1 MINQSIK
8 VEQNLMFQRSDRS
21 AAAVGKVAKARAEKR
36 RRRRDVVVDGALIRW
51 EIEILGWAGTWPL
64 GRLPPGHRLGRFVK
78 RSCRCSLTLL
88 HTQYWVEEPVDTWGG
103 FSVSTVRG
111 HLGSTHFL
119 WDHKGL
125 KYASDG
131 SFEKA

>member
-8 VEQNLMFQRSDRS
+8 VEQNLMFRGLDRS
-21 AAAVGKVAKARAEKR
+21 AAAVGKVAQARAEKR

-88 HTQYWVEEPVDTWGG
+88 HTQYWVKETCTWGG

-111 HLGSTHFL
+111 HHAFL
-119 WDHKGL
+119 MDHKRL
-125 KYASDG
+125 KNASDG
-131 SFEKA
+131 